1 VTLDFHERIW
11 YSFCSWDTCV
21 RRLFTAIIKQLRI
34 NERIIAREVRLVG
47 EQSEQLGV
55 MTLAAA
61 RELAKKAGVD
71 IVEVAP
77 TSVPPVCRLMDYG
90 KFKYEQQKKEQQ
102 SKKAQ
107 KLTLL
112 REIRLRPKIGVH
124 DFEFKAKTAKKLL
137 EDGDKVKVTLMF
149 RGREITH
156 PDLGWKILQ
165 KMAETLKEAGV
176 LERQPVMEG
185 RRMDIIMA
193 PISSKP
199 KPKENKPEVKKEHK
213 AADKAKAVPGT
224 AAVPSTVSAPGA
236 AVKPAA
242 PVKTGEAA
250 AAVKTLE
257 KETQNAKTQN
267 P

>member
-1 VTLDFHERIW
+1 M
-11 YSFCSWDTCV
+11 
-21 RRLFTAIIKQLRI
+21 
-34 NERIIAREVRLVG
+34 G
-47 EQSEQLGV
+47 EKSEQLGV

-61 RELAKKAGVD
+61 RELAKKANLD

-102 SKKAQ
+102 SRKSQ
-107 KLTLL
+107 KLTVI

-124 DFEFKAKTAKKLL
+124 DFDFKARIAKKLL

-165 KMAETLKEAGV
+165 RMAETLKEVGV

-193 PISSKP
+193 PVATKP
-199 KPKENKPEVKKEHK
+199 KPKTEPKPEAKKESKTAVK
-213 AADKAKAVPGT
+213 AAAPKPEAKQET
-224 AAVPSTVSAPGA
+224 
-236 AVKPAA
+236 KP
-242 PVKTGEAA
+242 EAA
-250 AAVKTLE
+250 AAVSTAGVKTAE

-267 P
+267 A